1 MPPNEHMA
9 DTVATKTILYFD
21 HLYSLIHEFVKKKTI
36 GIRSGQLKVSSRK
49 QQ

>member
-21 HLYSLIHEFVKKKTI
+21 HLYSLIHEFVKKKKK
-36 GIRSGQLKVSSRK
+36 QLAFVRAN
-49 QQ
+49 